1 MSLSKLKQ
9 IHVIIIGSFLGV
21 AAGVGMFFLLIKP
34 QQDAYALY
42 LDRYNKAVVLG
53 NDAQERK
60 AQDDLKQAYVN
71 AANIQQMYDLRMR
84 QRMPDLDF
92 EDRELGMLSWWREV
106 TKTLDP
112 LLNSFAKD
120 SSVANVQVNFQMPAL
135 PYTPNDSL
143 FDQDVIVIPLG
154 SVSAS
159 GNFKSLMNNIR
170 RWNRCSR
177 LVMLEAAPTLAG
189 SSPNLTVN
197 YPVRCIIFPRAKGGA
212 RIDMA
217 AAGAAGGAP
226 GAPAVPAPPPVPQ
239 GPLPG
244 APGRPPGP

>member
-1 MSLSKLKQ
+1 
-9 IHVIIIGSFLGV
+9 
-21 AAGVGMFFLLIKP
+21 MFFLLIKP
-34 QQDAYALY
+34 QQDAYATY

-120 SSVANVQVNFQMPAL
+120 NSVANVQVNFQMPAL

-177 LVMLEAAPTLAG
+177 LVMLEAAPSLAG